1 MGPYSFYGVQ
11 PEQFDHKMIKTRMAM
26 GGIEITLDAEKMMGL
41 MNLKPHLS
49 LEDCGPRLNL
59 NTLPAE
65 EQDVGLV
72 HEHENEQGGR
82 SKEDIPHEKHQTFS
96 TNPFQNNTV
105 ANQNIA
111 ADDDSEE
118 EELIDDLLKDV

>member
-1 MGPYSFYGVQ
+1 
-11 PEQFDHKMIKTRMAM
+11 
-26 GGIEITLDAEKMMGL
+26 MMGL
-41 MNLKPHLS
+41 MNLKPRLS
-49 LEDCGPRLNL
+49 LEDCGHTLNL

-65 EQDVGLV
+65 EHGMGLV
-72 HEHENEQGGR
+72 HEHENEQGGG

-96 TNPFQNNTV
+96 TNPFENNTV
-105 ANQNIA
+105 VNRNIA

>member
-1 MGPYSFYGVQ
+1 MSFS
-11 PEQFDHKMIKTRMAM
+11 

-41 MNLKPHLS
+41 MNLKPRLS

-65 EQDVGLV
+65 EQGIGLD
-72 HEHENEQGGR
+72 HEHENEQGDV
-82 SKEDIPHEKHQTFS
+82 SKEDIPHEKYQTFS
-96 TNPFQNNTV
+96 TNPFENNTV
-105 ANQNIA
+105 VNQNIA

-118 EELIDDLLKDV
+118 ELIDDLLKDV